1 MASPTQWTWV
11 WVNSRRWWWTGRP
24 GVLWFMGSQR
34 AGHDWATELKWTARR
49 WTSQSYIFI
58 GRTDA
63 DAEAPILW
71 LPDATV
77 NSPGKTLMLGKIE
90 GRRRRGRQRLR
101 RLDGITNSMD
111 MNLDKLWELVSDR
124 EAWHAIVH
132 GVAKSGTQLAD
143 CTIRYCYNLCP
154 RTTFHWNLFSMI
166 DCMPLW
172 GMCLFATE
180 Y

>member
-1 MASPTQWTWV
+1 MYRQLCIGKCLTASGRDGGWWPGASLIAFANICCINKCSHTGQFQAHHYRISSPYRYQSILKET
-11 WVNSRRWWWTGRP
+11 NPEYSLEGLMLKLQYFGHLMRR
-24 GVLWFMGSQR
+24 
-34 AGHDWATELKWTARR
+34 
-49 WTSQSYIFI
+49 
-58 GRTDA
+58 A
-63 DAEAPILW
+63 DSL
-71 LPDATV
+71 
-77 NSPGKTLMLGKIE
+77 GKTLMLGKIE

-154 RTTFHWNLFSMI
+154 RTTFH
-166 DCMPLW
+166 
-172 GMCLFATE
+172 
-180 Y
+180 